1 MAALNRF
8 DSRVTDKC
16 LLFFRILKKAFEW
29 TDERQEAFEELK
41 EYLALPPLLSLSK
54 AGEELSLYLAVSPTT
69 ISSTPV

>member
-1 MAALNRF
+1 M
-8 DSRVTDKC
+8 TDKC

-54 AGEELSLYLAVSPTT
+54 AGEELSLYLAVPPTT